1 MSVSS
6 SSDQTLYYASILK
19 NINLKRF
26 NLDYL
31 PIRSDRKKLERFLGL
46 LDSLAEDKVSCYR
59 TTSEDP
65 APRAISKAEITNR
78 ILNSARA

>member
-1 MSVSS
+1 M
-6 SSDQTLYYASILK
+6 
-19 NINLKRF
+19 KRF
-26 NLDYL
+26 NLNYL
-31 PIRSDRKKLERFLGL
+31 PIRSDMKKLERFLGL

-65 APRAISKAEITNR
+65 TPQAISKAEITNR